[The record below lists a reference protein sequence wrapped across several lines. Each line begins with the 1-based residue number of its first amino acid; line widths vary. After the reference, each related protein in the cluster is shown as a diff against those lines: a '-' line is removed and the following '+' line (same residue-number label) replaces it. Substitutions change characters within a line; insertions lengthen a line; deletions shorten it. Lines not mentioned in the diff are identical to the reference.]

1 MIVPPNK
8 SNTRRLSCCLILLVM
23 VAFMLYP
30 FLVTMEDYCI
40 KKKTQSHEVIHFIE
54 GYNISLVEMLTPTI
68 IDSGNNSTVTKS
80 RNTSIAAL
88 RRQLLRRTHVTAA
101 LLDEQKLSTEI
112 PKIIYQTYHHPE
124 EIPPKVAANLAKY
137 ASDYQRYVLDDDMC
151 IDFLTKHYH
160 EAVIKT
166 FGLLGGA
173 HKADL
178 FRYAILYLK
187 GGVYLDIKTE
197 LLMPLENV
205 FPPKSPGPRGITYTA
220 IDAVGTMLYQGII
233 ASPKGNPAFLY
244 GIQEFVQSQKP
255 VRSYFMS
262 TDQMYKTI
270 GSAVGSSMLKP
281 GLNSV
286 LQSNSTIAADLL
298 HKYTTMSA
306 SSSSNS
312 SSSSN
317 IQVNKTV
324 APTKH
329 ERTRARGMRL
339 LLGENSSNNNSISTS
354 STNNSSTNSS
364 SPTTSSPTASPT
376 TSSPTAS
383 STKIDTKID
392 IKGENNNRNNSNDS
406 SSSVHGRNRIGSRK
420 TNDSISTIPPAT
432 SSSSKL
438 ITTTAA
444 TSATTTAT
452 ATTTTTMS
460 SAAIANNL
468 YQFDYFLFQERGFPA
483 KECYDGV
490 DRYGGC
496 NFICRGDQKVLKVRY
511 ADYPWH
517 PKPFPQ
523 SLVDGPL
530 GRSLKY
536 KYHTVVGGIK
546 EGEYRTSPSSY
557 VSPINT

>member
-1 MIVPPNK
+1 
-8 SNTRRLSCCLILLVM
+8 
-23 VAFMLYP
+23 
-30 FLVTMEDYCI
+30 MEDYCI
-40 KKKTQSHEVIHFIE
+40 KKKTQNHEVIKVIE
-54 GYNISLVEMLTPTI
+54 GFNISLVEMLTPTI
-68 IDSGNNSTVTKS
+68 IDSGSNNTETKTT
-80 RNTSIAAL
+80 NTSIAAL

-101 LLDEQKLSTEI
+101 ILDEQKLSTEI
-112 PKIIYQTYHHPE
+112 PKVIYQTYHHPE

-137 ASDYQRYVLDDDMC
+137 AADYQRYVLDDDKC
-151 IDFLTKHYH
+151 IEFLTKHYH

-270 GSAVGSSMLKP
+270 GSAVGSPVLKP

-286 LQSNSTIAADLL
+286 LTSNTTIAADLL
-298 HKYTTMSA
+298 HNGKYASVNVNNSNNA
-306 SSSSNS
+306 NHLNSSSSSSSN
-312 SSSSN
+312 SN
-317 IQVNKTV
+317 IQVNKTIT
-324 APTKH
+324 ATKH

-339 LLGENSSNNNSISTS
+339 LLGDNNSTSSSTS
-354 STNNSSTNSS
+354 STTT
-364 SPTTSSPTASPT
+364 TTSS
-376 TSSPTAS
+376 S
-383 STKIDTKID
+383 STATSDNKID
-392 IKGENNNRNNSNDS
+392 IKGENNRNSSDGSN
-406 SSSVHGRNRIGSRK
+406 HGRGRTGSRK
-420 TNDSISTIPPAT
+420 TYDTNSTTTTPPLPPA
-432 SSSSKL
+432 SSSIL
-438 ITTTAA
+438 
-444 TSATTTAT
+444 TTAT
-452 ATTTTTMS
+452 ATTATATTITS
-460 SAAIANNL
+460 SATIANNL
-468 YQFDYFLFQERGFPA
+468 YLFDYFLFQERGFPA

-536 KYHTVVGGIK
+536 KYHTLVGGVK
-546 EGEYRTSPSSY
+546 EGKHYTHYQHMHITNAYTPYQFISQHMYTLSIHTHPITQTHTFFCTPSHQHTSHQPILPSPPRSM
-557 VSPINT
+557 